1 MGPRPHA
8 GTRAGHLSEPDTVE
22 SMDPL
27 QFNKD
32 LIDEY
37 RNNGG
42 KTSGPFADAP
52 LLLLT
57 TTGRKSG
64 AQRTS
69 PVVFGRD
76 GDDLFVIASKAGADT
91 DPEWFLNLVANP
103 LVTVELGTQSFE
115 ANAVVAE
122 GEERDRLYAAQAAV
136 MEGFKEYEAKTSR
149 VIPVVRL
156 VKR

>member
-1 MGPRPHA
+1 MSDH
-8 GTRAGHLSEPDTVE
+8 
-22 SMDPL
+22 L
-27 QFNKD
+27 QFNRD

-37 RNNGG
+37 RANGG
-42 KTSGPFADAP
+42 QTSGPFKDAP

-64 AQRTS
+64 QQRTS
-69 PVVFGRD
+69 PVVFTRD
-76 GDDLFVIASKAGADT
+76 GDDVIVIASKAGADT
-91 DPEWFLNLVANP
+91 DPEWFLNLVADP
-103 LVTVELGTQSFE
+103 TVTVELGTQSFE
-115 ANAVVAE
+115 ATAVVTE
-122 GEERDRLYAAQAAV
+122 GEERDRLYAAQAEK